1 MLLAVLRDMIYA
13 GTDTVNSALEHGI
26 LHVSLQTGIQKKVQ
40 AEIDEVIGTSRA
52 PIYNDRAR

>member
-1 MLLAVLRDMIYA
+1 MIFA

-40 AEIDEVIGTSRA
+40 AEIDEIIGPSRT
-52 PIYNDRAR
+52 PVYSDRTR